1 MIQFVPIDEKNFEE
15 VLQLKV
21 NEHQTKFVA
30 PNVRSL
36 ADCYLYRNNNDVFP
50 YAIQKGETVVGFLLL
65 DMDEENKKAMIW
77 RMMIDRQYQDKGY
90 GRQTVEKVIEWVKKE
105 NKYDVLVADYVKGN
119 EVMGKLLRSLEFKD
133 HSYNEEYD
141 EFVLHYEC

>member
-1 MIQFVPIDEKNFEE
+1 MVQFVPIDEKNFEE

-21 NEHQTKFVA
+21 NEHQSKFVA

-65 DMDEENKKAMIW
+65 DVDKENKEVMIW
-77 RMMIDRQYQDKGY
+77 RMMIDRHHQGKGY

-119 EVMGKLLRSLEFKD
+119 EVMGKLLRSLGFKD
-133 HSYNEEYD
+133 RSYNEEYD

>member
-65 DMDEENKKAMIW
+65 DVDKENKEVMIW
-77 RMMIDRQYQDKGY
+77 RMMIDRHHQGKGY

>member
-1 MIQFVPIDEKNFEE
+1 MVQFVPINETNFEE

-21 NEHQTKFVA
+21 NEHQSKFVA

-50 YAIQKGETVVGFLLL
+50 YTIQKGETVVGFLLL

-77 RMMIDRQYQDKGY
+77 RMMIDRQYQGKGY

-119 EVMGKLLRSLEFKD
+119 EVMGKLLRSLGFKD
-133 HSYNEEYD
+133 HSYNDEYD
-141 EFVLHYEC
+141 EFVLHYEL

>member
-1 MIQFVPIDEKNFEE
+1 MVQFVPIDEKNFEE

-21 NEHQTKFVA
+21 NEHQSKFVA

-65 DMDEENKKAMIW
+65 DVDEENKKAMIW
-77 RMMIDRQYQDKGY
+77 RMMIDRQHQGKGY

-119 EVMGKLLRSLEFKD
+119 EVMGKLLRSLGFKD
-133 HSYNEEYD
+133 HSYNDEYD
-141 EFVLHYEC
+141 EFVLHYVL

>member
-1 MIQFVPIDEKNFEE
+1 MVQFVPIDEKNFEE

-21 NEHQTKFVA
+21 NEHQSKFVA

-65 DMDEENKKAMIW
+65 DVDKENKEVMIW
-77 RMMIDRQYQDKGY
+77 RMMIDRHHQGKGY